1 MHEHILAAVITD
13 DEAEALL
20 TVEEF
25 DHAGAFADHLGRHAA
40 TTAAAATTEA
50 ATAAA
55 AETTAATAAETITAT
70 AETVATATESI
81 TAAAETIATA
91 EAAATEIIA
100 AETVALIAATP
111 TAIPA
116 ASFIETHALFVFPAS
131 PKIAI
136 STRPRWTKARLFGR
150 QTYRATESV

>member
-1 MHEHILAAVITD
+1 M
-13 DEAEALL
+13 

-25 DHAGAFADHLGRHAA
+25 NHAGAFADNLGRHAA
-40 TTAAAATTEA
+40 ATATAATTEA

-55 AETTAATAAETITAT
+55 AETTAAAATAAKSIAAT

-131 PKIAI
+131 PKSPYQHARAGRKRGCSDAKPIAPP
-136 STRPRWTKARLFGR
+136 SRC
-150 QTYRATESV
+150 SVNPVKLRINSS